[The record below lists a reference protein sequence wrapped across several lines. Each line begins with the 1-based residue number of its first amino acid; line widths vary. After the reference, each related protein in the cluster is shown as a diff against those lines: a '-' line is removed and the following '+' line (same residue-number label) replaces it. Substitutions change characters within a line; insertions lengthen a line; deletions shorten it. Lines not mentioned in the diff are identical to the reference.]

1 MKGVQ
6 FFFDEEGEPKAV
18 LIEIRKNPELWE
30 DFRDYLTIRER
41 RDEPT
46 VSSVEVDHRLKKLGK
61 LK

>member
-6 FFFDEEGEPKAV
+6 YFFDEHGEPKAV
-18 LIEIRKNPELWE
+18 LIDVKKNPELWE

-41 RDEPT
+41 SQETT
-46 VSSVEVDHRLKKLGK
+46 VPFEKVGKRLKELGK